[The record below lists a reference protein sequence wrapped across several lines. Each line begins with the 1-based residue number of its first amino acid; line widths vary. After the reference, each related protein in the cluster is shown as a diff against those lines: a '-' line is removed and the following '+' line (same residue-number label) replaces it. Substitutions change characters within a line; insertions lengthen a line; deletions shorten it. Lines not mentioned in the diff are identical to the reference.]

1 MALSSI
7 TPVLITKDE
16 EPNIVRT
23 LESLRWAPRI
33 VVVDSGST
41 DRTVEIARTFPNV
54 DLRQRPWT
62 GFAPQWDFAIHSTGV
77 DSAWVLTLDA
87 DMSVSPEL
95 ETELETLAART
106 DIDGVVIPFRYEI
119 DGTPL
124 WASLYPPQLRL
135 MRHAKARVIQR
146 GHTHEFQ
153 VSGRTVRCRH
163 RLVHDD
169 RKSLDR
175 FIISQLGY
183 SRNELPLLLGPVPLF
198 PLRHVLR
205 KYVPF
210 FPEIVT
216 LAAYLLAGG
225 PFRGSAARRYALER
239 LFFEAML
246 SYRLLE
252 ERQGKRATPA
262 DATPLVAER
271 ALGNPTEPSEDSR

>member
-1 MALSSI
+1 MALNTI

-16 EPNIVRT
+16 EPNLART
-23 LESLRWAPRI
+23 LESLRWAPR
-33 VVVDSGST
+33 VVIVDSGST
-41 DRTVEIARTFPNV
+41 DRTIAIAKGFPNV
-54 DLRQRPWT
+54 ELHERPWS
-62 GFAPQWDFAIHSTGV
+62 GFAGQWDFAIHQTGI

-95 ETELETLAART
+95 ERELETLAART

-153 VSGRTVRCRH
+153 VSGRIERCRH

-175 FIISQLGY
+175 FIVSQLGY
-183 SRNELPLLLGPVPLF
+183 SRNELPLLLAPVPLF

-225 PFRGSAARRYALER
+225 PFRGAAARRYALER

-246 SYRLLE
+246 RYRLLE
-252 ERQGKRATPA
+252 ERRDKQPKTSDTAPA
-262 DATPLVAER
+262 VAEG
-271 ALGNPTEPSEDSR
+271 ALQESSETSEDAL